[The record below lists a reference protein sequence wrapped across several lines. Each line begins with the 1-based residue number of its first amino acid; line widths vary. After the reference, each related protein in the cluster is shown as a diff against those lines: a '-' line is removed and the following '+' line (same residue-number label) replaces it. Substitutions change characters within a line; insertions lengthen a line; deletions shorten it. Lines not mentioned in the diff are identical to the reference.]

1 MSNKKKK
8 PEETIEIAGYT
19 FIVRYAYRANGANL
33 LARSQYMRGCP
44 TLYDVYKRPSYAK
57 RDAWDDC
64 RRMCREM
71 GGTDLRITG
80 HNSMEFSVAFEIV
93 HDGAPARIV
102 ITHLHNYIIFG

>member
-8 PEETIEIAGYT
+8 PQETIEIAGYT

-33 LARSQYMRGCP
+33 LARSQYTQGHN
-44 TLYDVYKRPSYAK
+44 LYDVYKRPSYAK

-71 GGTDLRITG
+71 GGTNFRITG
-80 HNSMEFSVAFEIV
+80 HNCMEFSVAFEIV
-93 HDGAPARIV
+93 HEGAPARVV
-102 ITHLHNYIIFG
+102 ITHLYNYIIFG